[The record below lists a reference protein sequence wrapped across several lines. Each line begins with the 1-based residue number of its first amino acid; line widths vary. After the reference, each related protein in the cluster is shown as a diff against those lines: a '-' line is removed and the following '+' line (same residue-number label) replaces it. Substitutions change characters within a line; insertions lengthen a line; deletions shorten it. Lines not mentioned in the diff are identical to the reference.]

1 MHATVLYTL
10 MTDRRSFLSNPSAKS
25 GAAHLRLLQA
35 LIVEL
40 GLCPSAFNPSSPLS
54 FNSLP
59 SLPHSMR
66 AAKAMLKSQ
75 VFMNVRDYLAVRGQG
90 LDALRQVMHRDRSS
104 LMRQIRSGKR
114 MPVKA
119 VKDAGLNVLLI
130 TCH

>member
-1 MHATVLYTL
+1 
-10 MTDRRSFLSNPSAKS
+10 
-25 GAAHLRLLQA
+25 
-35 LIVEL
+35 
-40 GLCPSAFNPSSPLS
+40 
-54 FNSLP
+54 
-59 SLPHSMR
+59 MR

-104 LMRQIRSGKR
+104 LMREIRSGKR